1 MKDKKWLKLFVFM
14 LLAFVLTMDFIALL
28 AYLAARTY
36 IYFIRGVEFGVD
48 LQELLR
54 IIKAASLGGFVA
66 GAGCWYA
73 YLKNERS

>member
-1 MKDKKWLKLFVFM
+1 MKDKQWLKLFVFM

-66 GAGCWYA
+66 EAGCWYA

>member
-1 MKDKKWLKLFVFM
+1 MKDKNWLKKFLLI
-14 LLAFVLTMDFIALL
+14 LLALVLTMDFIALL

>member
-1 MKDKKWLKLFVFM
+1 MKDKNWLKGFV
-14 LLAFVLTMDFIALL
+14 LIVLAFVLTMDFIALL

-36 IYFIRGVEFGVD
+36 IYFIRSVEFGVD
-48 LQELLR
+48 LPELLR

>member
-14 LLAFVLTMDFIALL
+14 LFAFVLTMDFIALL

-73 YLKNERS
+73 YLKSKRL

>member
-1 MKDKKWLKLFVFM
+1 MKDKQWLKLFVFM